1 MNSVHLRSIAQPISV
16 PRPRVGSTSSPA
28 AEPVVDSIDV
38 SYRPQAPNQS
48 FGRTLATEAFYW
60 TRRVA
65 LTLAAPFASL
75 LGMGLGSSPA
85 GLTGADEL
93 HRQGIDGRGT
103 RVAVIDQ
110 AFTQFGPGQED
121 VLGVYQ
127 TRDKT
132 FKPGLEKAK
141 YIPGQETATR
151 NKPIS
156 THGNA
161 MSAIITGESRGL
173 RGVAPGAELIGI
185 SAIDDKQVLQPEL
198 FVEALDW
205 VVQNHKEQNIK
216 AVSASVNYRSP
227 SPEQREKVQQQV
239 NFLKEQG
246 VAVVVA
252 AGNRGPEPDSVMFPA
267 DLQNVVSVGASTPGW
282 LTGVWDDRVERYSS
296 RGGEKLP
303 GPTLL
308 APGGSVFT
316 KDGHGSVD
324 LTSGSSNSTP
334 MVAGAFALLTQGF
347 PSASYEEKIDA
358 LTSTARPIKGER
370 EGEGHGVMDLRGAYR
385 KLSETSPPRDS

>member
-216 AVSASVNYRSP
+216 AVSASVNYKSP

-334 MVAGAFALLTQGF
+334 MVAGAFA
-347 PSASYEEKIDA
+347 
-358 LTSTARPIKGER
+358 
-370 EGEGHGVMDLRGAYR
+370 
-385 KLSETSPPRDS
+385 

>member
-1 MNSVHLRSIAQPISV
+1 MKPVHFRPNAVRSSAPRYRGVSPRPEEKTPVADSVSLSAQEKPSRSLLRSL
-16 PRPRVGSTSSPA
+16 T
-28 AEPVVDSIDV
+28 
-38 SYRPQAPNQS
+38 
-48 FGRTLATEAFYW
+48 TEVFYW
-60 TRRVA
+60 TRRAA

-85 GLTGADEL
+85 GLTGADQL
-93 HRQGIDGRGT
+93 HRRGIDGQGT

-110 AFTQFGPGQED
+110 AFTQFGAGQED

-127 TRDKT
+127 TRDKV

-141 YIPGQETATR
+141 YIPGQEAATR
-151 NKPIS
+151 KKPIS

-173 RGVAPGAELIGI
+173 HGVAPGAQLIGI
-185 SAIDDKQVLQPEL
+185 SAIDDRQVLQPQL
-198 FVEALDW
+198 FVEALEW
-205 VVQNHKEQNIK
+205 VVQNHREQNIK
-216 AVSASVNYRSP
+216 AVSASVNYKNP

-239 NFLKEQG
+239 DYLKDQG

-252 AGNRGPEPDSVMFPA
+252 AGNRGPEPDTVMFPA
-267 DLQNVVSVGASTPGW
+267 DLKNVISVGASTPGW
-282 LTGVWDDRVERYSS
+282 LAGTWDDRVESYSS
-296 RGGEKLP
+296 RGGETLS

-324 LTSGSSNSTP
+324 LTSGSSNSAP

-347 PSASYEEKIDA
+347 PSATYQQKIEA
-358 LTSTARPIKGER
+358 LTSTARPITGER
-370 EGEGHGVMDLRGAYR
+370 KEEGHGVMNLPGAYQ
-385 KLSETSPPRDS
+385 KLSS

>member
-1 MNSVHLRSIAQPISV
+1 MS
-16 PRPRVGSTSSPA
+16 SSPSQA
-28 AEPVVDSIDV
+28 TETTVDSIEI
-38 SYRPQAPNQS
+38 SARPHAPSES

-65 LTLAAPFASL
+65 LSLAAPFASL

-93 HRQGIDGRGT
+93 HRQGVDGRGT

-110 AFTQFGPGQED
+110 AFTQFGAGQED
-121 VLGVYQ
+121 VVGVYQ

-132 FKPGLEKAK
+132 FKAGLEKAK
-141 YIPGQETATR
+141 YIPGQEAATR
-151 NKPIS
+151 KKPIS

-198 FVEALDW
+198 FVDAMEW

-216 AVSASVNYRSP
+216 AVSASVNYKNP
-227 SPEQREKVQQQV
+227 SPEQRERVQQQV
-239 NFLKEQG
+239 NLLKEQG

-267 DLQNVVSVGASTPGW
+267 DLENVVSVGASTPGW
-282 LTGVWDDRVERYSS
+282 LSGVWDDRVERYSS
-296 RGGEKLP
+296 RGGDKLP

-324 LTSGSSNSTP
+324 LTSGSSNSAP
-334 MVAGAFALLTQGF
+334 MVAGAYALLTQGF
-347 PSASYEEKIDA
+347 PDAGYQEKIEA
-358 LTSTARPIKGER
+358 LTSTARPIRGER
-370 EGEGHGVMDLRGAYR
+370 EGEGHGVMDLPGAYR
-385 KLSETSPPRDS
+385 KLQG

>member
-216 AVSASVNYRSP
+216 AVSASVNYKSP

-246 VAVVVA
+246 VAVVV
-252 AGNRGPEPDSVMFPA
+252 VLHL
-267 DLQNVVSVGASTPGW
+267 LQIQQQGW
-282 LTGVWDDRVERYSS
+282 
-296 RGGEKLP
+296 P
-303 GPTLL
+303 FLL
-308 APGGSVFT
+308 IV
-316 KDGHGSVD
+316 
-324 LTSGSSNSTP
+324 
-334 MVAGAFALLTQGF
+334 
-347 PSASYEEKIDA
+347 
-358 LTSTARPIKGER
+358 
-370 EGEGHGVMDLRGAYR
+370 
-385 KLSETSPPRDS
+385 